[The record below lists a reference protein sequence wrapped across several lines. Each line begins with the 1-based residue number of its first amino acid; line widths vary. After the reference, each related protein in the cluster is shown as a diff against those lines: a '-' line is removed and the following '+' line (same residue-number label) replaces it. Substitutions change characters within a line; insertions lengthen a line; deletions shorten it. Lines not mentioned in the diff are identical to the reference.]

1 MIIGLVL
8 AGGLSSRMG
17 EDKATL
23 RIGGVTLLDLTSRV
37 LRACGASVVAVSG
50 ARPGGIP
57 DRWPQAGPVG
67 GIASAAGFLPDADVL
82 VVPVDMPRLGSV
94 LLQPLLDAGE
104 RAATCWERHPLPMR
118 FRLDGH
124 ARAVLDDMMQRQG
137 RDCSVS
143 GLQARLGVTVLPLDT
158 TDTRLL
164 INCNT
169 PEEWQEAT
177 R

>member
-17 EDKATL
+17 EDKAAL
-23 RIGGVTLLDLTSRV
+23 RIGGVTLLDLASRA

-50 ARPGGIP
+50 TRPGGIP

-67 GIASAAGFLPDADVL
+67 GIASAADFLPDADVL
-82 VVPVDMPRLGSV
+82 VVPVDMPYLSSV
-94 LLQPLLDAGE
+94 LLTPLLDASE
-104 RAATCWERHPLPMR
+104 RAATCWQRHPLPMR
-118 FRLDGH
+118 FRLDDH
-124 ARAVLDDMMQRQG
+124 ARAVLDDMMLHPG
-137 RDCSVS
+137 RDCSIS
-143 GLQARLGVTVLPLDT
+143 GLQARLGLTVLPLDA

-164 INCNT
+164 VNCNT